1 LLIVTGIRSE
11 LTFYLNG
18 KTTLYK
24 ASDLRLKAINKD
36 NTKIKPSK
44 DTSKANQN
52 TKKNKRVV
60 YYNFK
65 IFVVNKKR
73 QYNNSK
79 KEKQPNKYK
88 LNKKLNKQTFIR
100 VNKIINN

>member
-1 LLIVTGIRSE
+1 LLIIIRIR
-11 LTFYLNG
+11 LGLVFYLNS
-18 KTTLYK
+18 KTILRE
-24 ASDLRLKAINKD
+24 ASDLRLKAINKG
-36 NTKIKPSK
+36 NTKIKPGK

-52 TKKNKRVV
+52 TKRNKRVV

-65 IFVVNKKR
+65 IFMINKKR

-88 LNKKLNKQTFIR
+88 LDKELSK
-100 VNKIINN
+100 